1 MTRTYV
7 RKRPVSTYSKVTLD
21 AAIQSVKNKQMTLSH
36 AARCY
41 GIPRSTLYKR
51 VNGQRG
57 VKSTTGGRSTAIPID
72 EEAKI
77 ASCIKT
83 MEKWGFGLSKSEVL
97 QAIARYLKENDV
109 PNPFKNSMPGDE
121 YFYSF
126 KKRHGLSQK
135 KPQAVE
141 VARKRCIDPFIMAD
155 YFQLLQKITRGVPP
169 DRIYNLDES
178 SFCLD
183 PTRVKV
189 VGAKGTAAH
198 RVTAGPAKENI
209 SVLMGANAV
218 GGKLPPL
225 IIFKAKNVWTSWMAS
240 KKDEFPGLSYA
251 STPNGWMDTET
262 FNNYFERQFL
272 NAIPKERPVVLIYDG
287 HSSHT
292 SLRLIEKALQE
303 QVVILKL
310 PPHTS
315 HLLQPMDLS
324 VFKSL
329 KQRYDELLIAWQR
342 KNYGVKASKSVFST
356 LISQAWNQFDKT
368 NIISGFKKA
377 GIFPFSDKVIPDE
390 KYEPGALER
399 FNRLQRATTSATN
412 ELTCQV
418 NIQHASV
425 QVENASAADGSFEKV
440 LLEYVKQ
447 SSSASKEKRR
457 KICAGAEVITSSD
470 ALETLKNSKKT
481 IKDSAKKRI
490 GTFK

>member
-1 MTRTYV
+1 MARTYV
-7 RKRPVSTYSKVTLD
+7 KKRPASAYSKVSLES
-21 AAIQSVKNKQMTLSH
+21 AIEAVKNNQMSMSQ

-41 GIPRSTLYKR
+41 GIPRSTLQKR

-57 VKSTTGGRSTAIPID
+57 VKSTTGGRPTAIPIAV
-72 EEAKI
+72 ESNI

-83 MEKWGFGLSKSEVL
+83 MEKWGFGLSKAEVL
-97 QAIARYLKENDV
+97 QAITRYLTENEIQ
-109 PNPFKNSMPGDE
+109 NPFKNSVPGDE

-141 VARKRCIDPFIMAD
+141 IARKRNVDPFVMAD
-155 YFQLLQKITRGVPP
+155 YFQLVQKVTHGVPP
-169 DRIYNLDES
+169 ERIYNVDES

-189 VGAKGTAAH
+189 VGEKGRAAH
-198 RVTAGPAKENI
+198 RVTAGPARENI

-225 IIFKAKNVWTSWMAS
+225 IVFKAKNVWTSWMAS
-240 KKDEFPGLSYA
+240 KEDEFPGLAYA
-251 STPNGWMDTET
+251 ATPNGWMDTET
-262 FNNYFERQFL
+262 FTNYFERQFL
-272 NAIPKERPVVLIYDG
+272 KVIPKERPVVLIYDG

-292 SLRLIEKALQE
+292 SLKLIETAMQE
-303 QVVILKL
+303 KVVILKL

-329 KQRYDELLIAWQR
+329 KHKYDEKLIAWQR
-342 KNYGVKASKSVFST
+342 KNYGVKASKSVFSS
-356 LISQAWNQFDKT
+356 LISRSWTQFDKT

-399 FNRLQRATTSATN
+399 FKRF
-412 ELTCQV
+412 
-418 NIQHASV
+418 QHASALAVEQSSLRENVEDTSV
-425 QVENASAADGSFEKV
+425 QADKASSADGSFEQI
-440 LLEYVKQ
+440 LLEHVKQ
-447 SSSASKEKRR
+447 NSTASKEKRR
-457 KICAGAEVITSSD
+457 KVCPGAEVITSAE
-470 ALETLKNSKKT
+470 ALQTVKKSKQRVSKKT
-481 IKDSAKKRI
+481 
-490 GTFK
+490 